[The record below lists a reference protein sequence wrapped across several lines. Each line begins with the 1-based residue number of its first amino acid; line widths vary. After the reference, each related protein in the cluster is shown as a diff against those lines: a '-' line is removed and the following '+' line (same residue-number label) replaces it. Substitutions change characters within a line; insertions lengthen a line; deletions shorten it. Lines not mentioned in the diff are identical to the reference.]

1 MSPSKCFKRGEWIFR
16 IISSVYGLIIFTTG
30 VLLGQPAWAGG
41 VVASCTESALRVA
54 MAGGGTVNFACDGTI
69 TLASTITNTVDAVLD
84 GSGHQVTISG
94 NNAVRVFYVATNVNF
109 TVVNLTIAGGQS
121 TDGAGVFNSGGMLIL
136 FRNHFLVEH
145 RHERRFAGNQCR
157 KSRWSHLQPG
167 RIRGCFQLRVHGEP
181 GFWFFKQFLPRFWN
195 NRR

>member
-30 VLLGQPAWAGG
+30 VSLGQPAWAGG
-41 VVASCTESALRVA
+41 VVASCTESALRVT

-121 TDGAGVFNSGGMLIL
+121 TDGAGVFNSGGMPIL
-136 FRNHFLVEH
+136 SGTTCRTSPRTEVCREPMSQVAVEPSATGADPWLFPIACSRGTRLLV
-145 RHERRFAGNQCR
+145 
-157 KSRWSHLQPG
+157 LQAVLTP
-167 RIRGCFQLRVHGEP
+167 ILE
-181 GFWFFKQFLPRFWN
+181 
-195 NRR
+195 